1 MGHDP
6 ASFVARSLGR
16 LWVPAGI
23 KRFSLDYS
31 LATAFDQLYFLITLS
46 GGDYLDFSQPARV
59 CDRAHEALGPSLL
72 GHLDAHTPL
81 LPAFTPEACRAY
93 VEMSYWEGWEEAEY
107 LLELAR
113 SDLAHARRVTEA
125 SLSHEEV
132 ETYADQHYFTP
143 NTVNGLLEPRYQQPG
158 GLSLEQCGELCRSHS
173 YTHLTRVVEML
184 GELRTLEEG
193 LPERSES
200 LYEQLEH
207 YQPYG
212 VVVGLPGERSRDLV
226 DEIYEEYERDVWNS
240 GEFGPVYALEVD
252 MDEPQTLV
260 RLKTALGT
268 CQRSLELTEALY
280 DTLEVTTCLS
290 P

>member
-1 MGHDP
+1 M
-6 ASFVARSLGR
+6 
-16 LWVPAGI
+16 WVPAGM

-46 GGDYLDFSQPARV
+46 GGDYLDFSQPACV

-72 GHLDAHTPL
+72 SHLDAHTSL
-81 LPAFTPEACRAY
+81 LPAFTPEACRAH

-113 SDLAHARRVTEA
+113 SDLAHARRVAEA

-158 GLSLEQCGELCRSHS
+158 GLSLEQCGKLCRSHG
-173 YTHLTRVVEML
+173 YLNLTRVCELL

-200 LYEQLEH
+200 LYEQIEH

-212 VVVGLPGERSRDLV
+212 VVIGLPGEQSRDLV
-226 DEIYEEYERDVWNS
+226 DEIYGEYEQDVWNG

-252 MDEPQTLV
+252 PNDPYSLITL
-260 RLKTALGT
+260 RSALEV
-268 CQRSLELTEALY
+268 CKRMVELTQELY
-280 DTLEVTTCLS
+280 VTLEVTACLF